1 MSLMKTLA
9 KVAVGVAIAKGVKN
23 MTSGGGSSR
32 TAGQVSDDGLFRGP
46 NSPGA
51 QTGTGNTGLEG
62 MMDSILGGGASTRT
76 AKAPS
81 GGIGGLLEQLAGGAG
96 GTQTSGGGLGDL
108 LGGLAGGAA
117 GGGGLGD
124 LLGGLTEQLGGA
136 AQKDEGSFGDVL
148 SSQFDTTPEPPKTPS
163 ANQEAAAGLMLAAM
177 IQAAKSDGKFDKA
190 EHTKLMDKLGDVSAA
205 ERDFVRRELDKPV
218 DVRGLA
224 GAVPQG
230 LEAQVYMMSVLGIDL
245 DSRAEAEYL
254 HKLATEMALD
264 QKMVNKIHDHLGV
277 TRIYA

>member
-9 KVAVGVAIAKGVKN
+9 KVAVGVAIAKGMKS
-23 MTSGGGSSR
+23 MTSGKSANTR

-46 NSPGA
+46 NSPSA

-62 MMDSILGGGASTRT
+62 MMDSILGGGTSGASTQ
-76 AKAPS
+76 
-81 GGIGGLLEQLAGGAG
+81 GGIGGLLEQLGG
-96 GTQTSGGGLGDL
+96 GTQTSGTAGSGGLGDL
-108 LGGLAGGAA
+108 LGGLAGGASA
-117 GGGGLGD
+117 GGLGGI
-124 LLGGLTEQLGGA
+124 LGGLAGQLGGA

-148 SSQFDTTPEPPKTPS
+148 SSQFDNTPEPAKTPS
-163 ANQEAAAGLMLAAM
+163 ANQEAAAGLMLSAM

-190 EHTKLMDKLGDVSAA
+190 EHGKLMDKLGDVSAD
-205 ERDFVRRELDKPV
+205 ERAFVRAELDKPV

-230 LEAQVYMMSVLGIDL
+230 LEQQVYMMSVLGIDL

-254 HKLATEMALD
+254 HSLATEMSLD

>member
-190 EHTKLMDKLGDVSAA
+190 EHTKLMDKLG
-205 ERDFVRRELDKPV
+205 LDKPV

-245 DSRAEAEYL
+245 DSRAEEGAL
-254 HKLATEMALD
+254 LARGAFSYGKSSGARPTRSASRATVRPWTMIE
-264 QKMVNKIHDHLGV
+264 KM
-277 TRIYA
+277 TTT